1 MASNPKNLVARGYDT
16 VADAYLGRFSS
27 SAVRD
32 AWLAGF
38 VALLPGKARVLD
50 LGCGAGVP
58 VARQLAGLGHDVTGV
73 DGSARQIRLA
83 RAHVPAAAFLQA
95 DMTEVEL
102 PAASFDGAAAFYS
115 ITHVPAAEQGPLLAR
130 IGSWLKPGGIF
141 VGSFGAGKAH
151 DWTGDWLGTEMF
163 FSHNDEATSVALV
176 RRAGLKP
183 LRTETVEQDNE
194 DARFLWILARK
205 LDHSAGRDNPGRRG
219 PGGPPSVSPGC
230 GPALRPAQ
238 PPTADG
244 HRNA

>member
-1 MASNPKNLVARGYDT
+1 MASNPRQLVARGYDA

-38 VALLPGKARVLD
+38 VALLPDNAHVLD

-58 VARQLAGLGHDVTGV
+58 VARRFVELGFDVTGV
-73 DGSARQIRLA
+73 DGSARQIGLA
-83 RAHVPAAAFLQA
+83 RAHVPAAAFLHA
-95 DMTEVEL
+95 DMTGVEL
-102 PAASFDGAAAFYS
+102 PAASFDGVAAFYS
-115 ITHVPAAEQGPLLAR
+115 IIHVPAAEQGPLLAR
-130 IGSWLKPGGIF
+130 IGSWLKPGGVF

-176 RRAGLKP
+176 RQAGLEP

-205 LDHSAGRDNPGRRG
+205 LDHPAGRDNPGRRG
-219 PGGPPSVSPGC
+219 TGGPPSVSPGC

-238 PPTADG
+238 PPPADG
-244 HRNA
+244 DHDA